1 MPTAEHRAVA
11 RLLLDKA
18 TADLSAAQA
27 LIAATGQVDHVVGF
41 HLQQDVEKALKAALT
56 AKGAEIPRTHDLA
69 YLVDQT
75 SDGGGAVPQSLSGLE
90 WLTPWGVQFRCDA
103 AEMTLDR
110 TAAVM
115 AAEAAIAWATKEI
128 GC

>member
-1 MPTAEHRAVA
+1 M
-11 RLLLDKA
+11 DG
-18 TADLSAAQA
+18 AA
-27 LIAATGQVDHVVGF
+27 
-41 HLQQDVEKALKAALT
+41 
-56 AKGAEIPRTHDLA
+56 HDLA

-75 SDGGGAVPQSLSGLE
+75 SDSGGEVPQSLSGLE